1 MFEFLGAVV
10 LFGVGLGLLFCVAA
24 EVVVA
29 VAWAVLR
36 VARMVRGR
44 R

>member
-1 MFEFLGAVV
+1 MFELLGAVV
-10 LFGVGLGLLFCVAA
+10 LFGAALGVAFCVAA
-24 EVVVA
+24 EILA
-29 VAWAVLR
+29 AAAWTVLR